1 MWEQAPLEM
10 QLVGNKI
17 KELDDIWSEKGQRC
31 IHRSVD
37 DSKSTITCDLI
48 DNQIATNMQFDITL
62 NFQRL
67 LQNVE
72 NEAQKINE
80 QMAKNKRTTLS
91 KPVIKRDFTEKVKK
105 LPKESVKPETKN
117 LNIKE
122 EDTKMPPL
130 GHSIFPTTMSTSN
143 NLYFDVTG
151 WPTKDE
157 CLNWNLPVNEVDDL
171 NIPVFLPPEN
181 KGYQ

>member
-1 MWEQAPLEM
+1 M

-48 DNQIATNMQFDITL
+48 DNQLATNMQFDITL

-72 NEAQKINE
+72 SEAQKINE
-80 QMAKNKRTTLS
+80 QMAKNKRSLP
-91 KPVIKRDFTEKVKK
+91 KPNIKQSVLEEVKK
-105 LPKESVKPETKN
+105 LPKEINVKSLKKGAG
-117 LNIKE
+117 KE
-122 EDTKMPPL
+122 EESRMPPL
-130 GHSIFPTTMSTSN
+130 GHSIFPTTMSTSS
-143 NLYFDVTG
+143 NLYFDATG
-151 WPTKDE
+151 WPSKDE
-157 CLNWNLPVNEVDDL
+157 CMGWNLPIGDIDDL
-171 NIPVFLPPEN
+171 NLPVFLPPEN